1 MMKNKLNNEY
11 WLPALAAVLA
21 VAFTAPAL
29 AASLQ
34 PNWLEVRVLGS
45 QAGAPLAD
53 AAVCLG
59 TSARPDQFGARR
71 SDSQGVV
78 RFDEV
83 RSYPL
88 VLTVSGQGY
97 QGRQEVIEPMH
108 QSRVVV
114 VKLVT
119 GGGGPLCDAPQGAS
133 SAADAGSGLSLGA
146 VTVRADIN
154 ARSGTGVLVSARAS
168 GPVNQIRISEQA
180 DFKDTDWRPYKPE
193 VPVTLSAGT
202 GVKQLYVQ
210 VRRAAQVQGASI
222 EVVSPVKTVSYRVN

>member
-1 MMKNKLNNEY
+1 MMKNKMNNEY
-11 WLPALAAVLA
+11 LLPALAAILA
-21 VAFTAPAL
+21 LAFTAPAL
-29 AASLQ
+29 AASPQ

-97 QGRQEVIEPMH
+97 QGRQEALEPMR

-119 GGGGPLCDAPQGAS
+119 GGGGPVCDAPQGAS
-133 SAADAGSGLSLGA
+133 SAADA
-146 VTVRADIN
+146 
-154 ARSGTGVLVSARAS
+154 
-168 GPVNQIRISEQA
+168 P
-180 DFKDTDWRPYKPE
+180 
-193 VPVTLSAGT
+193 
-202 GVKQLYVQ
+202 
-210 VRRAAQVQGASI
+210 
-222 EVVSPVKTVSYRVN
+222 